1 MDQVGQNRHICPCQS
16 LFALWPRAR
25 GEREDSMRASLLLS
39 LAVNSGRE
47 TRGELQSVDSIPLT
61 SHRVEQVGFNFVR
74 VTEFFGLVRFGL
86 GLGRTHCGI

>member
-1 MDQVGQNRHICPCQS
+1 
-16 LFALWPRAR
+16 
-25 GEREDSMRASLLLS
+25 MRASLLLS

-61 SHRVEQVGFNFVR
+61 IHRVEQVGFNFVR